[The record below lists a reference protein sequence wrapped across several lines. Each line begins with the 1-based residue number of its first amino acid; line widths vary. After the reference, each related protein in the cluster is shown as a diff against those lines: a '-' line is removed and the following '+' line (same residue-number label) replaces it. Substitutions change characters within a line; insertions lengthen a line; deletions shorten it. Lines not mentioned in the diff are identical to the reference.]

1 MAQPKIPK
9 PYRRKNHKG
18 KEQGSYYCKVR
29 GEEINLAT
37 KDSEE
42 AWRRA
47 AAAKRDNKRN
57 FKEDAEA
64 AAEAAIEARTKPIPP
79 PTAPVDEL
87 AAARAAA
94 AAATAEAEAARAQQ
108 APASAP
114 PLPPAAPAPAAP
126 AASAPPPRPESPPAP
141 PLQTPAPVAEA
152 PGHERVE
159 EAAREA
165 TQERDTASSP
175 PPQAPPGMQF
185 DPAFV
190 AMMAKQGAQTIVEL
204 QLMLQAW
211 IIFKRTG
218 DKPGKVPK
226 EAVAGPTQIW
236 EHQLNVWITR
246 WSLDAIP
253 PWAVAIFL
261 TSMCYPLQNMG
272 RTKKPPAGNLGSVQD
287 ADWTEA
293 PPIRKAA

>member
-1 MAQPKIPK
+1 MALQKTPK
-9 PYRRKNHKG
+9 PYRRKSHKG

-37 KDSEE
+37 QDPNE

-57 FKEDAEA
+57 FKADALA

-79 PTAPVDEL
+79 PTSPVDEL

-94 AAATAEAEAARAQQ
+94 AAATAEAEAARA
-108 APASAP
+108 AAAAAP
-114 PLPPAAPAPAAP
+114 PPSPAPAASTEATSSP
-126 AASAPPPRPESPPAP
+126 GAPSST
-141 PLQTPAPVAEA
+141 QTPAPSGEA
-152 PGHERVE
+152 PGHQRVE

-165 TQERDTASSP
+165 TQERDTASPP
-175 PPQAPPGMQF
+175 PPQAPPQMQF
-185 DPAFV
+185 DPAFI
-190 AMMAKQGAQTIVEL
+190 AMMAKQGAKTIIEL

-211 IIFKRTG
+211 IVFKRTG
-218 DKPGKVPK
+218 DKPGKVPP
-226 EAVAGPTQIW
+226 EAVAGPMQIW
-236 EHQLNVWITR
+236 EHQLQVWIQR

-253 PWAVAIFL
+253 PWAVALFL
-261 TSMCYPLQNMG
+261 TSMCYPLQHAG

-287 ADWTEA
+287 AEWTDA
-293 PPIRKAA
+293 PPVVRKAA